1 MPIKLQ
7 FSESG
12 KQEKQ
17 RAALLTSLTN
27 TQFVHSVCVNV
38 TGTESDVSDTDW
50 PVAGRGQSC

>member
-12 KQEKQ
+12 KRE
-17 RAALLTSLTN
+17 AAGSSANIPDN